1 MNTIRII
8 GAALLALSLGV
19 SSAMA
24 KTYPERPIKL
34 VVPYP
39 PAGTTD
45 ISARIIANKL
55 GQLLGQSVIVENKPG
70 AAGAIGTAMA
80 AKEAPDGYTLVMMV
94 ESSHAVNP
102 SVRKKSSYDPI
113 KDFSPISNIMDV
125 PNVLIVSPGVPAQ
138 DLAGLVALLKKNPG
152 KYTYGSSG
160 YGGLSNMNGEL
171 FKYVTGTDALHVP
184 YNGMGP
190 ALVDIAGGV
199 LDFGVDN
206 VPSSLG
212 LIQSGKVRALAVAYP
227 KRIPALP
234 NIPTFAELG
243 LPAMNQPS
251 WYGIGAPAGVPDAIL
266 DTLNN
271 AVKKALAEPEVVKS
285 IEKVGGIPA
294 YTPRSEFKQLVES
307 SNAHWQKV
315 IKEANIKRVE

>member
-1 MNTIRII
+1 MKTIQII
-8 GAALLALSLGV
+8 WAALLALGLGV
-19 SSAMA
+19 TNAMA
-24 KTYPERPIKL
+24 QTYPDRPIKL
-34 VVPYP
+34 IVPYP

-102 SVRKKSSYDPI
+102 SVRKKSSYDPV

-125 PNVLIVSPGVPAQ
+125 PNVLIVSPKVPAQ
-138 DLAGLVALLKKNPG
+138 DVSGLVRLLKASPG

-171 FKYVTGTDALHVP
+171 FKYVTQTDALHVP

-190 ALVDIAGGV
+190 ALMDIAGGV
-199 LDFGVDN
+199 IDFGVDN

-212 LIQSGKVRALAVAYP
+212 LIRSGKVRALAIAYP
-227 KRIPALP
+227 KRIPSLP
-234 NIPTFAELG
+234 DLPTFEELG
-243 LPAMNQPS
+243 MPAMNQPS
-251 WYGIGAPAGVPDAIL
+251 WYGIGAPAGVPDFVL
-266 DTLNN
+266 DKLNK
-271 AVKKALAEPEVVKS
+271 AVKDALDDPKVVKA
-285 IEKVGGIPA
+285 IEHVGGIPA
-294 YTPRSEFKQLVES
+294 YTTRAEFQQLVAS
-307 SNAHWQKV
+307 SNAHWKKT
-315 IKEANIKRVE
+315 IKDANIKRIE